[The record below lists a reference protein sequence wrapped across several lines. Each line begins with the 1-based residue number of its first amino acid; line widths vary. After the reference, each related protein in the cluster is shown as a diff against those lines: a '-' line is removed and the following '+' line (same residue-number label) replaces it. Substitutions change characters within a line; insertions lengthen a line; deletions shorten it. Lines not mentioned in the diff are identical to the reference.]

1 LVGIFVPIVSLSG
14 FTPTVVKTP
23 PGALLA

>member
-1 LVGIFVPIVSLSG
+1 VGIFVPIVSLSG